1 MKITKRCC
9 RTGIIYLL
17 LLFFFCASLIQ
28 FKHFV
33 VDMPLGLDEY
43 SSFKPLN
50 KTTDMGKLPL
60 AISSLKSEENNIIV
74 GEVVLSNPSMV
85 NNSSLYIPYY
95 RGNIRIWAD
104 EKLIHKSENNTA
116 HFPSGSLY
124 GVKKLDSKHSTHNDE
139 NHNHAQIHSKH
150 MEMNRALYDQEI
162 DKFNGSFE
170 SHDHSNLSIR
180 SAIIPLTN
188 IFDNKDKV
196 VIKFLLE
203 SQKNKNY
210 SLLSKFYIG
219 EFSEFSKSEDRKA
232 IYYHIFQPIVAA
244 AMILSLILMSLLA
257 SAFRFHEIL
266 PVLCILIFRAGI
278 SLQEFVFLIPSL
290 SLISTY
296 SIILVPIAL
305 VGFHEFLLNL
315 RLDSKNQ
322 INWRIYIFGIVL
334 SGIYFM
340 VYFYYGVNQD
350 TSRLLMF
357 PIWLFGLGFIIIRSF
372 FIMLNQKAEKVR
384 NINDMIFFSV
394 ALSTWFFVL
403 AHDIFGRLGF
413 LDITIPLSS
422 SANLLVVTILGS
434 ILFRQVL
441 NSKNNLELFNVMLSA
456 ELKEQSD
463 KLTQEYEVQERIQ
476 KALAIKE
483 EYARINEDLH
493 DGILTYLYSIKTLSE
508 KSNNNNEKVHT
519 LSQFAL
525 NELRVI
531 LKSNINRKSSL
542 ILILSNFREHVI
554 DTLEVLN
561 IHVVWD
567 SRSLVDLNE
576 MDLKTN
582 LEILR
587 VVQEAIHNAIN
598 RAKCTNLHFITNTN
612 STGYITFQILN
623 FGGKTFSEKNKKGHG
638 IENMKARI
646 ERLNG
651 EFSISSQPGGA
662 IIEFTVPI

>member
-1 MKITKRCC
+1 
-9 RTGIIYLL
+9 
-17 LLFFFCASLIQ
+17 
-28 FKHFV
+28 
-33 VDMPLGLDEY
+33 MPLVVNEY
-43 SSFKPLN
+43 SSFKPFN
-50 KTTDMGKLPL
+50 KTTGMKKLPFTINGL
-60 AISSLKSEENNIIV
+60 GSEANNIIV

-85 NNSSLYIPYY
+85 NDSSLYIPYY
-95 RGNIRIWAD
+95 RGNIQIWAD

-116 HFPSGSLY
+116 HFPSGSPY
-124 GVKKLDSKHSTHNDE
+124 RMKKLDSKHSTHNDE
-139 NHNHAQIHSKH
+139 NHNYAQIHSKH

-162 DKFNGSFE
+162 DKFNDSFE

-219 EFSEFSKSEDRKA
+219 EFSEFSLSEDRKA
-232 IYYHIFQPIVAA
+232 IYYHIFQPIIAA
-244 AMILSLILMSLLA
+244 VMIISLILMSLLA
-257 SAFRFHEIL
+257 PTFRIHEIL
-266 PVLCILIFRAGI
+266 PVLCMLIFRACI
-278 SLQEFVFLIPSL
+278 SLEEFVFLVPSL
-290 SLISTY
+290 GLISNY
-296 SIILVPIAL
+296 SISLVPIAL
-305 VGFHEFLLNL
+305 VGFHEFLLNM
-315 RLDSKNQ
+315 RLDRKNQ
-322 INWRIYIFGIVL
+322 INWQIYIFGAVL
-334 SGIYFM
+334 SISYFM
-340 VYFYYGVNQD
+340 IYFYYGVNQD

-372 FIMLNQKAEKVR
+372 FIMLNQKNAKVR

-413 LDITIPLSS
+413 LDITIPLTS
-422 SANLLVVTILGS
+422 SANLLVVIILGS
-434 ILFRQVL
+434 ILFRQIL
-441 NSKNNLELFNVMLSA
+441 ISKNNLESFNDLLSA

-463 KLTQEYEVQERIQ
+463 KLTQEYKVQEQIQ
-476 KALAIKE
+476 KTLTIKE

-508 KSNNNNEKVHT
+508 NSKNNNEKVHT

-554 DTLEVLN
+554 DTLEALN

-567 SRSLVDLNE
+567 SRSLIDLND

-651 EFSISSQPGGA
+651 EFSISSQPSGA

>member
-1 MKITKRCC
+1 
-9 RTGIIYLL
+9 
-17 LLFFFCASLIQ
+17 
-28 FKHFV
+28 
-33 VDMPLGLDEY
+33 MPLVVNEY
-43 SSFKPLN
+43 SSFKPFN
-50 KTTDMGKLPL
+50 KTTGMKKLPFTINGL
-60 AISSLKSEENNIIV
+60 GSEANNIIV

-85 NNSSLYIPYY
+85 NDSSLYIPYY
-95 RGNIRIWAD
+95 RGNIQIWAD

-116 HFPSGSLY
+116 HFPSGSPY
-124 GVKKLDSKHSTHNDE
+124 RVKKLDSKHSTHNDE

-162 DKFNGSFE
+162 DKFNDSFE

-196 VIKFLLE
+196 VIKFSLE
-203 SQKNKNY
+203 AKKNKNY

-219 EFSEFSKSEDRKA
+219 EFSEFSLSEDRKA
-232 IYYHIFQPIVAA
+232 IYYHIFQPIIAA
-244 AMILSLILMSLLA
+244 VMIISLILMSLLA
-257 SAFRFHEIL
+257 PTFRIHEIL
-266 PVLCILIFRAGI
+266 PVLCMLIFRACI
-278 SLQEFVFLIPSL
+278 SLEEFVFLVPSL
-290 SLISTY
+290 GLISNY
-296 SIILVPIAL
+296 SISLVPIAL
-305 VGFHEFLLNL
+305 VGFHEFLLNM
-315 RLDSKNQ
+315 RLDRKNQ
-322 INWRIYIFGIVL
+322 INWQIYIFGAVL
-334 SGIYFM
+334 SISYFM
-340 VYFYYGVNQD
+340 IYFYYGVNQD

-357 PIWLFGLGFIIIRSF
+357 PVWLFGLGFIIIRSF
-372 FIMLNQKAEKVR
+372 FIMLNQKASKIR

-394 ALSTWFFVL
+394 AMSTWFFVL

-422 SANLLVVTILGS
+422 SANLLVVIILGS

-441 NSKNNLELFNVMLSA
+441 LSKNNLELFNVLLSA

-476 KALAIKE
+476 KTLAIKE

-554 DTLEVLN
+554 DTLEALN

-567 SRSLVDLNE
+567 SRSLIDLND

-651 EFSISSQPGGA
+651 EFSISSQPSGA

>member
-1 MKITKRCC
+1 
-9 RTGIIYLL
+9 
-17 LLFFFCASLIQ
+17 
-28 FKHFV
+28 
-33 VDMPLGLDEY
+33 MPLVVNEY
-43 SSFKPLN
+43 SSFKPFN
-50 KTTDMGKLPL
+50 KTTGMKKLPFTINGL
-60 AISSLKSEENNIIV
+60 GSEANNIIV

-85 NNSSLYIPYY
+85 NDSSLYIPYY
-95 RGNIRIWAD
+95 RGNIQIWAD

-116 HFPSGSLY
+116 HFPSGSPY
-124 GVKKLDSKHSTHNDE
+124 RMKKLDSKHSTHNDE

-162 DKFNGSFE
+162 DKFNDSFE

-196 VIKFLLE
+196 VIKFSLE
-203 SQKNKNY
+203 AKKNKNY

-219 EFSEFSKSEDRKA
+219 EFSEFSLSEDRKA
-232 IYYHIFQPIVAA
+232 IYYHIFQPIIAA
-244 AMILSLILMSLLA
+244 VMIISLILMSLLA
-257 SAFRFHEIL
+257 PTFRIHEIL
-266 PVLCILIFRAGI
+266 PVLCMLIFRACI
-278 SLQEFVFLIPSL
+278 SLEEFVFLVPSL
-290 SLISTY
+290 GLISNY
-296 SIILVPIAL
+296 SISLVPIAL
-305 VGFHEFLLNL
+305 VGFHEFLLNM
-315 RLDSKNQ
+315 RLDRKNQ
-322 INWRIYIFGIVL
+322 INWQIYIFGAVL
-334 SGIYFM
+334 SISYFM
-340 VYFYYGVNQD
+340 IYFYYGVNQD

-357 PIWLFGLGFIIIRSF
+357 PVWLFGLGFIIIRSF
-372 FIMLNQKAEKVR
+372 FIMLNQKASKIR

-394 ALSTWFFVL
+394 AMSTWFFVL

-413 LDITIPLSS
+413 LDITIPLTS
-422 SANLLVVTILGS
+422 SANLLVVIILGS
-434 ILFRQVL
+434 ILFRQIL
-441 NSKNNLELFNVMLSA
+441 ISKNNLESFNDLLSA

-463 KLTQEYEVQERIQ
+463 KLTQEYKVQEQIQ
-476 KALAIKE
+476 KTLTIKE

-508 KSNNNNEKVHT
+508 NSKSNNEKVHT

-567 SRSLVDLNE
+567 SRSLVDLND

-651 EFSISSQPGGA
+651 EFSISSQPSGA

>member
-1 MKITKRCC
+1 
-9 RTGIIYLL
+9 
-17 LLFFFCASLIQ
+17 
-28 FKHFV
+28 
-33 VDMPLGLDEY
+33 MPLVLNEY

-50 KTTDMGKLPL
+50 KTTGMEKLPF
-60 AISSLKSEENNIIV
+60 AINGLGSEANNIIV

-85 NNSSLYIPYY
+85 NDSSLYIPYY
-95 RGNIRIWAD
+95 RGNIQIWAD
-104 EKLIHKSENNTA
+104 EKLIHKSENNNA
-116 HFPSGSLY
+116 HFPSGSPY
-124 GVKKLDSKHSTHNDE
+124 IVKKLDSKHSTHNDE

-162 DKFNGSFE
+162 NKFNDSFE

-188 IFDNKDKV
+188 IFDSKDKV
-196 VIKFLLE
+196 VIKFSLE
-203 SQKNKNY
+203 TQKNKNY

-219 EFSEFSKSEDRKA
+219 EFSEFSLSEDRKA
-232 IYYHIFQPIVAA
+232 IYYHIFQPIIAA
-244 AMILSLILMSLLA
+244 VMILSLILMSLLA
-257 SAFRFHEIL
+257 STFRIHEIL
-266 PVLCILIFRAGI
+266 PVLCMLIFRACI
-278 SLQEFVFLIPSL
+278 SLEEFVFLVPSL
-290 SLISTY
+290 GLISNY
-296 SIILVPIAL
+296 SISLVPIAL
-305 VGFHEFLLNL
+305 VGFHEFLLNM
-315 RLDSKNQ
+315 RLDRKNQ
-322 INWRIYIFGIVL
+322 INWRIYIFGAVL
-334 SGIYFM
+334 SISYFM
-340 VYFYYGVNQD
+340 IYFYYGVNQD

-357 PIWLFGLGFIIIRSF
+357 PVWLFGLGFIIIRSF
-372 FIMLNQKAEKVR
+372 FIMLNQKALKIR

-394 ALSTWFFVL
+394 AMSTWFFVL

-422 SANLLVVTILGS
+422 SANLLVVIILGS
-434 ILFRQVL
+434 ILFRQIL
-441 NSKNNLELFNVMLSA
+441 ISKNNLESFNDLLSA

-463 KLTQEYEVQERIQ
+463 KLTQEYKVQEQIQ
-476 KALAIKE
+476 KTLTIKE

-493 DGILTYLYSIKTLSE
+493 DGILTYLYSIITLSE
-508 KSNNNNEKVHT
+508 NSKNNNEKVHT

-554 DTLEVLN
+554 DTLEALN

-567 SRSLVDLNE
+567 SRSLVDLND

-651 EFSISSQPGGA
+651 EFSISSQPSGA